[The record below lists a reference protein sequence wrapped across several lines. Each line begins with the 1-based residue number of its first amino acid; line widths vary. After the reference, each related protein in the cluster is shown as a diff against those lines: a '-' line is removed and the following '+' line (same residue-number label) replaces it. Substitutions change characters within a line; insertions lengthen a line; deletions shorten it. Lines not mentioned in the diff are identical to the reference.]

1 MMCGY
6 RVCHDNDG
14 VTRLRFASVH
24 LRPPLPSMLFVLRP
38 PRPRPPLPRPRPPT
52 RCGLRPVTSSA
63 SSAASRANT
72 ASLSDASVASA
83 FLLAARAARGAGRR
97 RRRRRRTPPP
107 RRRPQH
113 SRHRCFPGPLLL
125 SCAREKASAGLS
137 ALHAAH
143 SCVATVLPSSATRSF
158 AVSAA
163 SARSASAADAVHFYT
178 YLSARILPRL
188 VRHVLAELH
197 RGEALATACR
207 AVERAVPLCRIAPGS
222 NAQVRHR
229 FPRHA
234 RVRAGTPGVSLEFP
248 CV

>member
-38 PRPRPPLPRPRPPT
+38 RDRGRLPRPRPPT

-83 FLLAARAARGAGRR
+83 FFAAARAAARR
-97 RRRRRRTPPP
+97 WSTEAEAEAEASASAAS
-107 RRRPQH
+107 QH
-113 SRHRCFPGPLLL
+113 SRHHCFPGPLLL

-143 SCVATVLPSSATRSF
+143 SCVATVRPSSATRSF
-158 AVSAA
+158 AVSRRERALRLRRGRRA
-163 SARSASAADAVHFYT
+163 LFTT